1 MNQRITNERPHAGG
15 SAQNA
20 NGTVRCAIYT
30 RKSTEEGLEQEF
42 NSLDAQRESAEA
54 FIASQRH
61 EGWACLPDR
70 YDDGG
75 FSGGNMDRPALQR
88 LFADIEAGGID
99 CVVVYKVDRMSR
111 ALLDLSRI
119 IDLFGK
125 FNVSFVSVTQQFNT
139 TNSMGRLT
147 LNILL
152 SFAQF
157 EREMISERTRDKMS
171 AARRKG
177 KWIGGHPMLGY
188 DVHPKGGRL
197 IVNQREA
204 KQVRAIFRLYL
215 DHKALIPVV
224 RELKH
229 KGWTTK
235 KWITKKGR
243 KLGGKQFSKAGLFRL
258 LTNAIY
264 TGNVDFQGAI
274 YNGEHEA
281 IIDTDTWQQVQDTLR
296 RNGRS
301 GGKRVR
307 NKYGALLKGLLYC
320 TPCGT
325 GMAHTYTSRKR
336 KIYRYYVCL
345 NAQQRGWQSCPSKS
359 INAHE
364 IETAVVDHIRGI
376 GRNETIIAA
385 TAARV
390 RQESD
395 RLMSKLE
402 AEQRRGKRELRQ
414 LNEKVQ
420 QLVRGSFSK
429 GSTKEPAIDQLADL
443 QDRIRT
449 LEQRMTAVREQLIST
464 QRQTVDEN
472 DLRNALGAF
481 DPFWESLAPRE
492 QSRIVQLLV
501 ERVGYDGR
509 DGKVTVTF
517 HSPGIKALCSE
528 TGQMQ

>member
-1 MNQRITNERPHAGG
+1 
-15 SAQNA
+15 
-20 NGTVRCAIYT
+20 
-30 RKSTEEGLEQEF
+30 
-42 NSLDAQRESAEA
+42 
-54 FIASQRH
+54 
-61 EGWACLPDR
+61 
-70 YDDGG
+70 
-75 FSGGNMDRPALQR
+75 
-88 LFADIEAGGID
+88 
-99 CVVVYKVDRMSR
+99 
-111 ALLDLSRI
+111 
-119 IDLFGK
+119 
-125 FNVSFVSVTQQFNT
+125 
-139 TNSMGRLT
+139 
-147 LNILL
+147 
-152 SFAQF
+152 
-157 EREMISERTRDKMS
+157 
-171 AARRKG
+171 
-177 KWIGGHPMLGY
+177 
-188 DVHPKGGRL
+188 
-197 IVNQREA
+197 VN
-204 KQVRAIFRLYL
+204 
-215 DHKALIPVV
+215 
-224 RELKH
+224 
-229 KGWTTK
+229 
-235 KWITKKGR
+235 
-243 KLGGKQFSKAGLFRL
+243 
-258 LTNAIY
+258 
-264 TGNVDFQGAI
+264 FQGTI

-281 IIDTDTWQQVQDTLR
+281 IVDVDTWQQVQDTLR

-301 GGKRVR
+301 GGKKVR

-385 TAARV
+385 TAAKV

-402 AEQRRGKRELRQ
+402 AEQRKGKRELRQ

-420 QLVRGSFSK
+420 KLVRQSFSK
-429 GSTKEPAIDQLADL
+429 GSGKEPAIDQLADL

-449 LEQRMTAVREQLIST
+449 LEQRMTVVREQLIST

-481 DPFWESLAPRE
+481 DPVWESLAPRE
-492 QSRIVQLLV
+492 QSRIVRLLI

-509 DGKVTVTF
+509 DGRVTVTF